1 VTNAVLERALG
12 VPATARNWNTVGK
25 LLDLAKEVD

>member
-12 VPATARNWNTVGK
+12 VPVTARNWTTV
-25 LLDLAKEVD
+25 AKIAEMLKR